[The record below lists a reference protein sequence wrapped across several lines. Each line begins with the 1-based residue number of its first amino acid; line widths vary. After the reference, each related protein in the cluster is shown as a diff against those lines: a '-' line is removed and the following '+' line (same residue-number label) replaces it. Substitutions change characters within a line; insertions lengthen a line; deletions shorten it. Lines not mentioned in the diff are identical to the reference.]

1 MQGVLALDQGSHAS
15 RAVIF
20 DSSGRECAAA
30 EALVATVRRGTDE
43 VEHDAEALLASV
55 HSAAGQAL
63 RAARQAAPGLELIAA
78 GLATQRSTIVC
89 CELGSLRPL
98 TAAISWQDR
107 RNAAWLEGL
116 RAHEPRIRALT
127 GLPLSAHYGASKIRW
142 CLDHL
147 PAVRAAATRGELLTL
162 PLAAWLVGRLTGSVH
177 VDPASAARTLLW
189 DSAVLDWSAEICAL
203 FGIERE
209 WLPPTGPTRQR
220 FGDFTIDG
228 HMLPLTACTG
238 DQSAVPFAFGVPD
251 AATACVNLGTGAF
264 IQRPLAAR
272 PAAPEPLLGSI
283 LALDEQG
290 PTYSLEGTVNGAGSA
305 VAAFSQDSGIAEGA
319 LWPLLD
325 TLPDDAILPLFIN
338 GVGGFGS
345 PWWHPEACA
354 EFIGEGS
361 LAERFAA
368 VVESIV
374 FMIAENLDLMAQR
387 GGPLHHIAVTGG
399 LARSDWLCRRLAAVL
414 GLPVER
420 CGLEATARG
429 TAALAAPETARTWH
443 AGAQTMFTPRAMHG
457 VAERRGRYV
466 RALRSRFGLR

>member
-20 DSSGRECAAA
+20 DSSGRERAAA
-30 EALVATVRRGTDE
+30 EAPVATVRRGTDE

-55 HSAAGQAL
+55 HDAAAQAL
-63 RAARQAAPGLELIAA
+63 RAARQAAPDLELIAA

-89 CELGSLRPL
+89 CERGSLRPL

-107 RNAAWLEGL
+107 RNVAWLEGL

-142 CLDHL
+142 CLDHV
-147 PAVRAAATRGELLTL
+147 PAVSAAAARGARLTR
-162 PLAAWLVGRLTGSVH
+162 PRAPWLVGRLTGSVR
-177 VDPASAARTLLW
+177 VDPANAARTLLW
-189 DSAVLDWSAEICAL
+189 DSAALDWSAEICAL

-220 FGDFTIDG
+220 FGNFAIG
-228 HMLPLTACTG
+228 GRMLPLTACTG
-238 DQSAVPFAFGVPD
+238 DQSAVPFAFGAPD
-251 AATACVNLGTGAF
+251 AATAYVNLGTGAF
-264 IQRPLAAR
+264 IQRSLTTR

-305 VAAFSQDSGIAEGA
+305 VAACSQANGVAEAA

-354 EFIGEGS
+354 EFIGAGS

-374 FMIAENLDLMAQR
+374 FLVAENLDLMAQR
-387 GGPLHHIAVTGG
+387 SGPLRHIAVTGG
-399 LARSDWLCRRLAAVL
+399 LARSDWLCRRLATTL
-414 GLPVER
+414 GLAVER
-420 CGLEATARG
+420 CGLEATSRG
-429 TAALAAPETARTWH
+429 TAALAAPETVPTWRAGART
-443 AGAQTMFTPRAMHG
+443 TFTPRAAHV
-457 VAERRGRYV
+457 VAERREQFV
-466 RALRSRFGLR
+466 RALRSRFELR